1 MMFMCPNPSAKVPW
15 RGCVNPQQVADAT
28 GICTHTTSCRELWGY
43 GDQFYVTVKLGT
55 RTSINCSF
63 PCRPIS
69 VSFIRRV
76 NENRLTDE
84 QCEKIYNRSVRL
96 ETDFVQY
103 FSSIVAGDGF
113 EDVYDKVKH
122 LIKTHSTNKIWVPA
136 NEMF

>member
-1 MMFMCPNPSAKVPW
+1 MNQT
-15 RGCVNPQQVADAT
+15 N
-28 GICTHTTSCRELWGY
+28 
-43 GDQFYVTVKLGT
+43 
-55 RTSINCSF
+55 F
-63 PCRPIS
+63 PLHRPIS

-122 LIKTHSTNKIWVPA
+122 LIKTHTTNKIWVPA

>member
-1 MMFMCPNPSAKVPW
+1 MPEARWSNPSYRYKWIALQIISP
-15 RGCVNPQQVADAT
+15 R
-28 GICTHTTSCRELWGY
+28 H
-43 GDQFYVTVKLGT
+43 
-55 RTSINCSF
+55 
-63 PCRPIS
+63 RPIS